1 MIFSDFMASVTQL
14 LSKIYAKF
22 YERCRVY
29 SLRSCQTTIEM
40 VTLFFLFF
48 SIFSFQVPMFLGL
61 ADKILKLLMFYSFK
75 TPMPL
80 IIRGKKC
87 EILFQYLQT
96 YAS

>member
-29 SLRSCQTTIEM
+29 SLRSCQTTKEM
-40 VTLFFLFF
+40 VTLFFLVFA
-48 SIFSFQVPMFLGL
+48 FQVPMFLGL

-80 IIRGKKC
+80 IVRGKKC